1 MQKARK
7 FKEDPLYMTDA
18 WANIASQTRV
28 KDKDQQSIEIDSG
41 SFGGQNQ
48 MGTATTPDQRSIGG
62 NVLM

>member
-1 MQKARK
+1 
-7 FKEDPLYMTDA
+7 MTDA